1 VHRFRC
7 TERELEDL
15 SSPSSSLFLKNEK
28 SENAEEEDDALTI
41 VVLPPL
47 TALLFFCV
55 VGTTLDDASL
65 EEDGSVARIILC
77 VCLRR
82 ESASARVVFWRSK
95 SLDFFPTRE
104 LFVRVR
110 ERNRDTR

>member
-1 VHRFRC
+1 M
-7 TERELEDL
+7 
-15 SSPSSSLFLKNEK
+15 KNEK

-47 TALLFFCV
+47 TALLFFRV
-55 VGTTLDDASL
+55 VGTTLDDASFF
-65 EEDGSVARIILC
+65 EEDDGSVARIILC
-77 VCLRR
+77 KCVYGER
-82 ESASARVVFWRSK
+82 AQARALFFGVSK

>member
-7 TERELEDL
+7 TEERELEDL
-15 SSPSSSLFLKNEK
+15 SSSPSSSLFLKNEK

-41 VVLPPL
+41 VVVPPL
-47 TALLFFCV
+47 TALLFFRVV

-77 VCLRR
+77 ACVYGER
-82 ESASARVVFWRSK
+82 AQARALFFGAK
-95 SLDFFPTRE
+95 SRK
-104 LFVRVR
+104 V
-110 ERNRDTR
+110 